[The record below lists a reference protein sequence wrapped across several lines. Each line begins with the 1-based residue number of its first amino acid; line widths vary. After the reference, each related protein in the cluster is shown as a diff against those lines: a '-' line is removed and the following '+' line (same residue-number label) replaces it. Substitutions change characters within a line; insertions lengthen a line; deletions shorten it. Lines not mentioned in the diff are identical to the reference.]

1 MDSNS
6 SNSRVSVAC
15 ETCRRRK
22 RKCDGLR
29 PACSLCITKRA
40 VCQYNTEK
48 RNRRRVDADY
58 VRGLEDQIAML
69 KEELHRPQPV
79 NAVTLT
85 ENVRLGRKEACANSH
100 NNTADP
106 ATVAS
111 AIPDNMST
119 AIEDVSALIWR
130 MSIESNGEEA
140 FIGPSGNF
148 CFPVSHWEDL
158 STGGQKHMPST
169 TIPSPSSWEQSSGSS
184 RTDIRSTTSYLLA
197 LFTQCVNPIHQFV
210 DTETLNKLHGDHLN
224 ADLTLI
230 KTAALAAGALYSD
243 DAKSRTVGEE
253 AAAVVDAMVMQHCRE
268 SPSVHTVQALSIM
281 CWRELGLE
289 EHNMAW
295 MYNSMCASMAL
306 HLGLPVSMAQET
318 KLSDA
323 ESSRSSRSVE
333 SALVIS
339 IHGSVYRI
347 ATSLL
352 GRNCML
358 PWRRIKTQFF
368 ISTVGPVPSLD
379 ELAFDHQCRLWFI
392 HDQHMD
398 RIYSF
403 EFTSLSSAQKS
414 HILLNARDQLY
425 AFRRQ
430 VDPQIQLG
438 RTRAIVPSIIYL
450 HISYHMS
457 HILIHRP
464 YLKQATQ
471 RSSMYQLCVRAM
483 STAAASIVR
492 LLREYRKVAP
502 VDHMPPFVVHSVL
515 TAAVTHLCN
524 ATSTYQALRSA
535 STAQFRVCFHVL
547 WVMQQRWV
555 KARRAI
561 CLLRQLAR
569 RWQVMGALPLQHGF
583 SAVSNPR
590 EEAPEEEQLESE
602 CSKLGVPS
610 ALSLLKRV
618 GHWGGFIRTRRSSS
632 SGLTVRQKLGGV
644 KRRKTNSAS
653 IIPQ

>member
-22 RKCDGLR
+22 RKCDGMR
-29 PACSLCITKRA
+29 PACSLCIAKRA
-40 VCQYNTEK
+40 ACQYNAEK
-48 RNRRRVDADY
+48 RNRRRFDADY

-69 KEELHRPQPV
+69 NDALHRSQPV
-79 NAVTLT
+79 EAVSFT
-85 ENVRLGRKEACANSH
+85 EAVPLERNEACANVDDDAASH
-100 NNTADP
+100 AAVT
-106 ATVAS
+106 S
-111 AIPDNMST
+111 AMPDSMAT

-148 CFPVSHWEDL
+148 CFPVAHREDMG
-158 STGGQKHMPST
+158 TGGQKDTPPTSLT
-169 TIPSPSSWEQSSGSS
+169 SSGPKEESFGS
-184 RTDIRSTTSYLLA
+184 GRTDIQDTKSYLLD
-197 LFTQCVNPIHQFV
+197 LFTQYVNPIQQFV
-210 DTETLNKLHGDHLN
+210 DTETLEELHGSHLN

-230 KTAALAAGALYSD
+230 KTAALAAGALHAD
-243 DAKSRTVGEE
+243 DAKSRAVGEE
-253 AAAVVDAMVMQHCRE
+253 AAAVVDAMVMQYCRE
-268 SPSVHTVQALSIM
+268 SPSVSTVQALSIM
-281 CWRELGLE
+281 CWRELGME

-306 HLGLPVSMAQET
+306 HLGLPVSMTQEIVV
-318 KLSDA
+318 SNS
-323 ESSRSSRSVE
+323 EPVSVLQE
-333 SALVIS
+333 PDTHHIRLRALWS
-339 IHGSVYRI
+339 I

-358 PWRRIKTQFF
+358 PWRRIKTQSF
-368 ISTVGPVPSLD
+368 ISTVGSAPSLD

-392 HDQHMD
+392 HDQYMD

-403 EFTSLSSAQKS
+403 EFTSLSSAEKS
-414 HILLNARDQLY
+414 RILLDAREKLY
-425 AFRRQ
+425 AFQRQ
-430 VDPQIQLG
+430 IDARMRLG
-438 RTRAIVPSIIYL
+438 RSQVVLPSMIYL

-464 YLKQATQ
+464 YLKEATQ

-502 VDHMPPFVVHSVL
+502 LDHMPPFVVHSVL

-524 ATSTYQALRSA
+524 ATSTHQGLRSA
-535 STAQFRVCFHVL
+535 SIAQFRVCFQAL
-547 WVMQQRWV
+547 WAMQRRWI

-561 CLLRQLAR
+561 RLLRELAR
-569 RWQVMGALPLQHGF
+569 RWQVMAALPLKHGF
-583 SAVSNPR
+583 PAVSDSR
-590 EEAPEEEQLESE
+590 GEGSEEEQLESE
-602 CSKLGVPS
+602 WLPMEEIHEEGDT
-610 ALSLLKRV
+610 ALFESEET
-618 GHWGGFIRTRRSSS
+618 RTGSIFPDILHEA
-632 SGLTVRQKLGGV
+632 GLDFLDMTDY
-644 KRRKTNSAS
+644 
-653 IIPQ
+653 